1 MFAVGSTTEVETY
14 VLFGFIFFVL
24 FCVIWI
30 ISPTPKD
37 SVSPAQE
44 HQDAIDE
51 VKNDLSLSYSSM
63 SQFLAEY
70 DELRRKYL
78 TENKIHHLEQLDG
91 WHDYFLIGLEVKKHH
106 SALSR
111 NLEIRIKRN
120 DYGKIISDD
129 RWAEINEFLE
139 SIEGFKIRN
148 FQKTDEAAGF
158 VLSFL
163 EQVESKLTEMDFDP
177 SAIPDD
183 GLAFEHWVA
192 SNLKKFDWDAKATVG
207 SGDQGLDVLAE
218 KDGVKVGIQCKLYS
232 GNVGNK
238 AVQEVIAARTHFR
251 LDKVCV
257 LTNSNYTKSARE
269 LAQSSGVLLLT
280 QHDIPRF
287 DELFL

>member
-1 MFAVGSTTEVETY
+1 MSETEIYGLLIAIVALVFLAIVWGVY
-14 VLFGFIFFVL
+14 QDDND
-24 FCVIWI
+24 
-30 ISPTPKD
+30 SDNPTPAAKNAYED
-37 SVSPAQE
+37 
-44 HQDAIDE
+44 
-51 VKNDLSLSYSSM
+51 VKNDLSLAYSSM

-70 DELRRKYL
+70 DELRHRYR
-78 TENKIHHLEQLDG
+78 TENKIDHLKYLDG
-91 WHDYFLIGLEVKKHH
+91 WHDYFLTGMEVKKHH

-111 NLEIRIKRN
+111 NLERKIKRN
-120 DYGKIISDD
+120 DYGKIIKDD
-129 RWAEINEFLE
+129 RYTEINEFLE
-139 SIEGFKIRN
+139 SIEGFKTRN
-148 FQKTDEAAGF
+148 FQKTDEAASL

-163 EQVESKLTEMDFDP
+163 EQVESKLREMDFDP
-177 SAIPDD
+177 SSIPDD

-218 KDGVKVGIQCKLYS
+218 KDGVKVGIQCKLYA

-238 AVQEVIAARTHFR
+238 AVQEVIAAKTHFD
-251 LDKVCV
+251 LDEVCV
-257 LTNSNYTKSARE
+257 LTNSNYTKSAKE